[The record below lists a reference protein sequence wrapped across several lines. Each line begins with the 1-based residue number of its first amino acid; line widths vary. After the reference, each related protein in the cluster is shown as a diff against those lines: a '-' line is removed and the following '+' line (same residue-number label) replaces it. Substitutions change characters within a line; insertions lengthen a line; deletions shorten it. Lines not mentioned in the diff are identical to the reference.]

1 MGRRRRGNKIDGWI
15 VLDKPL
21 GLGSTA
27 AVSAIKRL
35 LRPQKVGHGGTLD
48 PLATGV
54 LPIGLGEATKTMP
67 FIIDSTKEYE
77 FEICWGEARNTDDRE
92 GEVIETSD
100 HRPGIQQID
109 AALAGFLG
117 EIEQVPPAFSAI
129 RIDGVRAYALARAGK
144 TPEMRARTVNIMN
157 LERLAG
163 KDAGPDREG
172 DPDHTS
178 FALVCGKGTYVRAL
192 ARDLARALGTVG
204 HVSALRRTRVGPFR
218 ISHAISLEFLNDLS
232 HSARAEESMLPVMT
246 ALADIP
252 ALAVTENEA
261 DRIRHGQAVNLPT
274 ARSGT
279 ICLTFGGL
287 PLAVATASEGIV
299 KPLRVF
305 NLT

>member
-1 MGRRRRGNKIDGWI
+1 MSRRRRGNKIDGWI

-21 GLGSTA
+21 GLSSTA
-27 AVSAIKRL
+27 AVGAVKRL
-35 LRPQKVGHGGTLD
+35 LHPQKAGHGGTLD

-67 FIIDSTKEYE
+67 FILDSTKEYE
-77 FEICWGEARNTDDRE
+77 FEVCWGEERNTDDRE
-92 GEVIETSD
+92 GEVTATSD
-100 HRPGIQQID
+100 HRPSAQEID
-109 AALAGFLG
+109 ATISGFMG
-117 EIEQVPPAFSAI
+117 EIEQIPPAFSAI
-129 RIDGVRAYALARAGK
+129 KVDGARAYDLARAGK
-144 TPEMRARTVNIMN
+144 PPEMMARTVEIIK

-163 KDAGPDREG
+163 GGKESDA
-172 DPDHTS
+172 DHTS
-178 FALVCGKGTYVRAL
+178 FHLVCGKGTYVRAL
-192 ARDLARALGTVG
+192 ARDLARALGTRG

-218 ISHAISLEFLNDLS
+218 ISDAISLELLNDLS

-287 PLAVATASEGIV
+287 PLAVAEASEGIV

-305 NLT
+305 NLA

>member
-1 MGRRRRGNKIDGWI
+1 MSRRRRGKKIDGWI

-21 GLGSTA
+21 GLSSTA
-27 AVSAIKRL
+27 AVGAVKRL
-35 LRPQKVGHGGTLD
+35 LHPQKAGHGGTLD

-67 FIIDSTKEYE
+67 FILDSTKEYE
-77 FEICWGEARNTDDRE
+77 FEVCWGEERNTDDRE
-92 GEVIETSD
+92 GEVTATSN
-100 HRPGIQQID
+100 HRPSAQEID
-109 AALAGFLG
+109 AAISGFMG
-117 EIEQVPPAFSAI
+117 EIEQIPPAFSAI
-129 RIDGVRAYALARAGK
+129 KVDGSRAYDLARAGK
-144 TPEMRARTVNIMN
+144 PPEMMARTVEIIK
-157 LERLAG
+157 LERLVG
-163 KDAGPDREG
+163 SDKDSDA
-172 DPDHTS
+172 DHTS
-178 FALVCGKGTYVRAL
+178 FHLICGKGTYVRAL
-192 ARDLARALGTVG
+192 ARDLARALGTRG

-218 ISHAISLEFLNDLS
+218 ISDAISLELLNDLS

-279 ICLTFGGL
+279 ICLTHGGM
-287 PLAVATASEGIV
+287 PLAVAEASEGIV

-305 NLT
+305 NLA